1 MSWKHPFA
9 KSTITSRF
17 GATANRVT
25 PHRGTDYAPG
35 AEAVIKAVTDGE
47 VALIQWSD
55 VLGWVM
61 VQKASGANWWIG
73 YCHLSCATH
82 GAECDGPAIDGC
94 KTPFKNLKVGSKVTK
109 GVTSVGKVGNTG
121 SASRGAHLHITLG
134 KAVRSVFQ
142 GKVYDI
148 EKHIDEN
155 L

>member
-1 MSWKHPFA
+1 LSSWKHPFP
-9 KSTITSRF
+9 KSTISSRF
-17 GATANRVT
+17 GATANRAT

-35 AEAVIKAVTDGE
+35 AGEIIRAVTDGE

-61 VQKASGANWWIG
+61 VQKAGLWWVG

-82 GAECDGPAIDGC
+82 GTECDGPADGC
-94 KTPFKNLKVGSKVTK
+94 KTPYKNLKKGSKLVK

-155 L
+155 S

>member
-1 MSWKHPFA
+1 MKWQHPFP
-9 KSTITSRF
+9 KSAITSHF
-17 GATANRVT
+17 GSTKNRTT

-35 AEAVIKAVTDGE
+35 VNSIIRAVTDGE

-61 VQKASGANWWIG
+61 VQKARGQNWWIG

-82 GAECDGPAIDGC
+82 GAECNGPAVDGC
-94 KTPFKNLKVGSKVTK
+94 DSPFKNLRVGSTVTR

-148 EKHIDEN
+148 ANHIDEN